1 LDHDITIKLFF
12 LFILLLLS
20 GFFSGSEA
28 SLFSLTTL
36 HIHKMK
42 EDKNP
47 FFSYVQKLL
56 AYPRRLLIT
65 ILVGNESVNI
75 TIAVLTTSIFLYIF
89 GIDGKWMAIAVTTL
103 TLLIFGDAIP
113 KTFAVNYPIRFSTS
127 ISLPLMFFY
136 KTGRPIVWVL
146 EKISDLFVYLFG
158 KTVPIQSSVLT
169 EDEFITLVDVGHQ
182 EGALE
187 ETQRDLI
194 HRVFELADTMVSDI
208 MTPRVDM
215 FCLPISMSV
224 EEMGSQIIKARYSR
238 IPIYGIDKDDILGIL
253 HAKHLL
259 EEISK
264 GSKTKSIR
272 KLLKNPYFVPLERS
286 AESMLRDFQ
295 MRKIQ
300 MAMVVDEYGG
310 IEGLVTLNDILGN
323 LIGDIYDEDDVRE
336 SLFRRIDNKT
346 FVVSGAMDIED
357 FNELAETSIS
367 TEEFDTVGGFIFHLF
382 GKLPSTGDEV
392 DFEQYIFKVEKI
404 RKARIMTVRV
414 TKKEEKNDG

>member
-1 LDHDITIKLFF
+1 MDHDITIKLFF

-36 HIHKMK
+36 HLHKMK

-56 AYPRRLLIT
+56 NYPRRLLIT

-103 TLLIFGDAIP
+103 TLLIFAEAIP

-127 ISLPLMFFY
+127 ISLPLVFFY
-136 KTGRPIVWVL
+136 KAGRPIVWIL

-224 EEMGSQIIKARYSR
+224 EEMGKQIIKARYSR

-264 GSKTKSIR
+264 GSKIKSIR
-272 KLLKNPYFVPLERS
+272 KLLRNPYFVPLERS
-286 AESMLRDFQ
+286 EESMLRDFQ

-310 IEGLVTLNDILGN
+310 IEGLVTLSDILGN

-336 SLFRRIDNKT
+336 RLFHRIDNKT

-382 GKLPSTGDEV
+382 GNSWS
-392 DFEQYIFKVEKI
+392 II
-404 RKARIMTVRV
+404 RH
-414 TKKEEKNDG
+414 